1 MKTPTGI
8 MTGAAGHISDMIARI
23 RMNESAIRRK
33 RYFKEARAEYI
44 RAAKQKH
51 MDYHKATPEQLE
63 AIRELVILNRR
74 KDQIGFIIAI
84 GLSIII
90 SIFVIWGL
98 WSWFK
103 DAVNY

>member
-1 MKTPTGI
+1 

-44 RAAKQKH
+44 RAAKQKNL
-51 MDYHKATPEQLE
+51 DYHRATPEQLE
-63 AIRELVILNRR
+63 AIRELVIQNRR
-74 KDQIGFIIAI
+74 KDQISFFIAM
-84 GLSIII
+84 GLSVFL

-98 WSWFK
+98 WAWFK
-103 DAVNY
+103 SAVNY

>member
-1 MKTPTGI
+1 MKTAQGI

-51 MDYHKATPEQLE
+51 LDYQQATPEQLE
-63 AIRELVILNRR
+63 AIRELVIQNRR
-74 KDQIGFIIAI
+74 KDLRGFILAM
-84 GLSIII
+84 GLSVFI
-90 SIFVIWGL
+90 SIFVIWSL
-98 WSWFK
+98 WIWFK
-103 DAVNY
+103 GAVNY

>member
-51 MDYHKATPEQLE
+51 LDYHKATPEQLE
-63 AIRELVILNRR
+63 TIRQLVIENRR
-74 KDQIGFIIAI
+74 KDRI
-84 GLSIII
+84 GLVIAMGLSVVLSI
-90 SIFVIWGL
+90 VILRVL
-98 WSWFK
+98 WVWFK
-103 DAVNY
+103 GVIS

>member
-1 MKTPTGI
+1 MKTATGI

-44 RAAKQKH
+44 RAEKQKH

-63 AIRELVILNRR
+63 AIRRLVILNRR
-74 KDQIGFIIAI
+74 KDRIGFVIAL
-84 GLSIII
+84 GLSLIL

-98 WSWFK
+98 WTWFK

>member
-1 MKTPTGI
+1 

-44 RAAKQKH
+44 RAAKQININ
-51 MDYHKATPEQLE
+51 YQKATSEQLE
-63 AIRELVILNRR
+63 AIRELVIQNRR
-74 KDQIGFIIAI
+74 KDRIGFVIAL
-84 GLSIII
+84 GLSLIL

-98 WSWFK
+98 WIWFK
-103 DAVNY
+103 EAVNY

>member
-1 MKTPTGI
+1 

>member
-51 MDYHKATPEQLE
+51 LDYDKATPEQLE
-63 AIRELVILNRR
+63 TIRQLVIENRR
-74 KDQIGFIIAI
+74 KDRI
-84 GLSIII
+84 GLVIAMGLSVVLSI
-90 SIFVIWGL
+90 VILRVL
-98 WSWFK
+98 WVWFK
-103 DAVNY
+103 GVIS